1 MESSVHVISR
11 ASLADAARIAPLFDA
26 YREFYGQTSD
36 LEGSRA
42 FLEDRI
48 ARDESAI
55 FYASSG
61 GDAVDGFIQLY
72 PLFASDR
79 LCRTWVIHDLFVR
92 PDVRRSGCA
101 RRLMAAAQQF
111 ARESGADAVFLE
123 TAKNNLAAQALYESL
138 GYVRE
143 TQFYRYDLRLA

>member
-1 MESSVHVISR
+1 MESSTCTVSR
-11 ASLADAARIAPLFDA
+11 AALADAVRIAPLFDA
-26 YREFYGQTSD
+26 YRVFYGQPSD

-55 FYASSG
+55 FFQSSG
-61 GDAVDGFIQLY
+61 GDTLEGFVQLY

-92 PDVRRSGCA
+92 PDVRRSGSA
-101 RRLMAAAQQF
+101 RRLMAVAQQF

-123 TAKNNLAAQALYESL
+123 TAKTNLAAQALYESL

-143 TQFYRYDLRLA
+143 TQFYRYDLRLP